1 MIDEEIME
9 EEILEEE
16 ILEEEPTAAE
26 IAVEEKEAEEY
37 QLQTWDDLKVSP
49 ENGVVAY
56 FNSIRRFPLL
66 TKEEEQKY
74 GEKLLNGTP
83 EEKQEAREILIN
95 SNYRLVISI
104 AKKYIANNRDFMDL
118 IQDGNLGLI
127 RAVDKF
133 DYRKGYKL
141 STYATWWIK
150 QFITRGLDENSTIRV
165 PVHIS
170 EIHRRIKRAEAALTQ
185 ELKRKPTIEEL
196 ADYLEVGTEYVQR
209 TLVYIL
215 GSSSVS
221 ISTPIG
227 DDASGDTFEE
237 ILGQEDNFSEYDFD
251 PILQEL
257 FEDLHIKPRDQEI
270 IRLRYGFTPDGQSYK
285 LEEIAQE
292 MARRG
297 FLNKIGEPLTR
308 ERVRQVEATF
318 IKKVQKN
325 PSKMRILKEYWE
337 LMSS

>member
-1 MIDEEIME
+1 MIDEEELLVDEDE
-9 EEILEEE
+9 EEVFED
-16 ILEEEPTAAE
+16 EPTAAE
-26 IAVEEKEAEEY
+26 IAAEDKEAVT
-37 QLQTWDDLKVSP
+37 LVTWDELAKVSP

-56 FNSIRRFPLL
+56 FNDIRKYALL
-66 TKEEEQKY
+66 TKEQEQFY
-74 GEKLLNGTP
+74 GEKLLNGSP
-83 EEKQEAREILIN
+83 EEKQEAREALIN
-95 SNYRLVISI
+95 GNYRLVISI
-104 AKKYIANNRDFMDL
+104 AKKYVTSNRDFLDL

-133 DYRKGYKL
+133 DYTKGYKL

-150 QFITRGLDENSTIRV
+150 QFINRGLDEDSTIRL

-170 EIHRRIKRAEAALTQ
+170 EQNRRIKRAEAALTQ
-185 ELKRKPTIEEL
+185 ELKRKPTVEEI
-196 ADYLEVGTEYVQR
+196 ATYLETDVETVQKTIAYV
-209 TLVYIL
+209 L

-227 DDASGDTFEE
+227 DDDGGDTLEE
-237 ILGQEDNFSEYDFD
+237 LIGENDNFGENDFD
-251 PILQEL
+251 PILQGL
-257 FEDLHIKPRDQEI
+257 FEDLHVKPRDQEI

-297 FLNKIGEPLTR
+297 FLNKAGEPLTR
-308 ERVRQVEATF
+308 ERVRQVEAKF
-318 IKKVQKN
+318 IEKVQKN

-337 LMSS
+337 LMNS